1 MKSIYQTQ
9 RGDEVLCGPTPS
21 ARGQARVNATVSC
34 HFPSKVTS
42 LSIIKH
48 SILKYT
54 CICPQI
60 RLLGDRILDS
70 APHLKKSQVKFERER
85 GYYKNFRNP
94 SYGTAHIMVKCFK
107 SFLNVRLWHISRP
120 NPITKITK
128 SDSFIT

>member
-1 MKSIYQTQ
+1 M
-9 RGDEVLCGPTPS
+9 RCCAAPTPS

-85 GYYKNFRNP
+85 EDITR
-94 SYGTAHIMVKCFK
+94 
-107 SFLNVRLWHISRP
+107 ISETHLMEQL
-120 NPITKITK
+120 I
-128 SDSFIT
+128 